1 MASFFIDKLVDIL
14 INLTPKIKE
23 RFTWQGKYIKKA
35 ISETIRKEYLDDKKI
50 FIPPAINKNPI
61 PLDHPEKED
70 TSSRKSLI
78 DYFINKV
85 FIDKTDEPHV
95 ICLLGD
101 TGSGKS
107 AALAHLLY
115 DYIHHY
121 PAKSQLPFT
130 HIKLISL
137 RTLREDKDLNRINNM
152 SDKDQTILLLDALD
166 ECPMA
171 QDKDG
176 YKSLLKNLKDAYSDF
191 ARVVI
196 TCRPQFFPD
205 NTQQS
210 ALIPKDIENDTSFL
224 QCENRYL
231 SPFNDT
237 QIDEFLSRKFSS
249 RHESPEYKEAWK
261 IIKENRLLFIRPLV
275 LTYIDILIKSQ
286 QPIKTPL
293 DVHYCI
299 IHNLLKRDIGQK
311 IFSSNVEQRVRNW
324 WQLSATTAVW
334 MYQNGKQSLTDQ
346 EFDSLLAEPENKTI
360 LSSDKARNFKHHSLL
375 TRTGDEY
382 HFSHRSFFEFFLAYH
397 FLLHPDEIGYIGGLD
412 FALKI
417 FDSLYDAF
425 TKGIK
430 EPFSMLDAKVKEED
444 FAFTYVIISHRLY
457 DLNHFSKALPRCQK
471 AVDIFSRLSQTNPD
485 TFLQLK
491 ATALNSLGLLHRVT
505 NNHSAARKE
514 FTDALNIRRQLAISN
529 PNIYLPY
536 VAQTLNSLGNLHF
549 VNNEL
554 PTAQK
559 EYEEALSIRQK
570 LSKTHPTVLPDVAT
584 TLNNLA
590 ELHRIKNNHKE
601 AGKEHEEALSIRR
614 KLAEAD
620 PNKYLPHVAQS
631 LNNLAILHHITD
643 ARVIA
648 EKEYNE
654 ALHIRRKLAETNAAA
669 FLPTIAETLNN
680 LAVLHKEN
688 KNYDA
693 AEEEYAEALSIRR
706 QLAESNP
713 DAFLPNVAVTLN
725 NLAALHSD
733 TDKHAAAEEEFTEV
747 LSIRRQL
754 AMTNP
759 DVFLPRIANTLN
771 DMAKFHDNANK
782 HATAEKEYT
791 EALRIR
797 RSLAEATPDAFLPDV
812 AQTLFNIALFHRSK
826 GELDKAESAAKES
839 LEIYRTMAE
848 KSPAA
853 FDPKVKEG
861 EKLLAEIQ
869 EATLQHGGD

>member
-275 LTYIDILIKSQ
+275 LTYIDILIQSKE
-286 QPIKTPL
+286 PIKTTL
-293 DVHYCI
+293 DVHDCI
-299 IHNLLKRDIGQK
+299 IHHLLQDDIK
-311 IFSSNVEQRVRNW
+311 KTKSPDNVEQRVRNW
-324 WQLSATTAVW
+324 WNLSANVASY
-334 MYQNGKQSLTDQ
+334 MYGQGKRTITSK
-346 EFDSLLAEPENKTI
+346 EFEQILSEPENKQ
-360 LSSDKARNFKHHSLL
+360 LLPPDSAKSFMRRSLL
-375 TRTGDEY
+375 TRTGNEY
-382 HFSHRSFFEFFLAYH
+382 QFSHTSFYEYFLAYR
-397 FLLHPDEIGYIGGLD
+397 FLLHPEEIRSVIRSE
-412 FALKI
+412 FILKI
-417 FDSLYDAF
+417 FNDFYYASNTTNKTKFVKKIDKHTFRETISKITFFQSDNTMNKFRDTPKSYDPFYKYIDLF
-425 TKGIK
+425 TKLSINNPSGFLPIK
-430 EPFSMLDAKVKEED
+430 ARLEYD
-444 FAFTYVIISHRLY
+444 ISQY
-457 DLNHFSKALPRCQK
+457 YGLNNMHK
-471 AVDIFSRLSQTNPD
+471 AVSYACSCLSTIENYRNTINDMTAIPLLYKD
-485 TFLQLK
+485 
-491 ATALNSLGLLHRVT
+491 ATEFIYQ
-505 NNHSAARKE
+505 ARKQI
-514 FTDALNIRRQLAISN
+514 IR
-529 PNIYLPY
+529 
-536 VAQTLNSLGNLHF
+536 
-549 VNNEL
+549 
-554 PTAQK
+554 
-559 EYEEALSIRQK
+559 
-570 LSKTHPTVLPDVAT
+570 
-584 TLNNLA
+584 
-590 ELHRIKNNHKE
+590 
-601 AGKEHEEALSIRR
+601 
-614 KLAEAD
+614 
-620 PNKYLPHVAQS
+620 
-631 LNNLAILHHITD
+631 
-643 ARVIA
+643 
-648 EKEYNE
+648 EKG
-654 ALHIRRKLAETNAAA
+654 T
-669 FLPTIAETLNN
+669 
-680 LAVLHKEN
+680 
-688 KNYDA
+688 
-693 AEEEYAEALSIRR
+693 S
-706 QLAESNP
+706 
-713 DAFLPNVAVTLN
+713 
-725 NLAALHSD
+725 
-733 TDKHAAAEEEFTEV
+733 
-747 LSIRRQL
+747 
-754 AMTNP
+754 
-759 DVFLPRIANTLN
+759 
-771 DMAKFHDNANK
+771 
-782 HATAEKEYT
+782 
-791 EALRIR
+791 
-797 RSLAEATPDAFLPDV
+797 
-812 AQTLFNIALFHRSK
+812 
-826 GELDKAESAAKES
+826 
-839 LEIYRTMAE
+839 
-848 KSPAA
+848 
-853 FDPKVKEG
+853 
-861 EKLLAEIQ
+861 
-869 EATLQHGGD
+869 

>member
-137 RTLREDKDLNRINNM
+137 RTLREDKDFNRINNM

-275 LTYIDILIKSQ
+275 LTYIDILIQSKE
-286 QPIKTPL
+286 PIKTTL
-293 DVHYCI
+293 DVHDCI
-299 IHNLLKRDIGQK
+299 IHHLLQDDIK
-311 IFSSNVEQRVRNW
+311 KTKSPDNVEQRVRNW
-324 WQLSATTAVW
+324 WNLSANVASY
-334 MYQNGKQSLTDQ
+334 MYGQGKRTITGK
-346 EFDSLLAEPENKTI
+346 EFEQLLSEPENKQL
-360 LSSDKARNFKHHSLL
+360 LSPDSAKSFMRRSLL
-375 TRTGDEY
+375 TRTGNEY
-382 HFSHRSFFEFFLAYH
+382 QFSHTSFYEYFLAYR
-397 FLLHPDEIGYIGGLD
+397 FLQHPEEIKSVLGLN
-412 FALKI
+412 FALEILDQLYEAFTEKQQSLFSHLNTAIHEENFAFAFGTISNELGEINQFSEAIPRCRKALAI
-417 FDSLYDAF
+417 FD
-425 TKGIK
+425 
-430 EPFSMLDAKVKEED
+430 
-444 FAFTYVIISHRLY
+444 
-457 DLNHFSKALPRCQK
+457 
-471 AVDIFSRLSQTNPD
+471 RLSQNNPNL
-485 TFLQLK
+485 FLYHK
-491 ATALNSLGLLHRVT
+491 ASALDNLSTLYCKI
-505 NNHSAARKE
+505 NNHTEAESGYNKALYIRKK
-514 FTDALNIRRQLAISN
+514 LAKSN
-529 PNIYLPY
+529 PN
-536 VAQTLNSLGNLHF
+536 F
-549 VNNEL
+549 
-554 PTAQK
+554 
-559 EYEEALSIRQK
+559 
-570 LSKTHPTVLPDVAT
+570 LPDVA
-584 TLNNLA
+584 A
-590 ELHRIKNNHKE
+590 
-601 AGKEHEEALSIRR
+601 
-614 KLAEAD
+614 
-620 PNKYLPHVAQS
+620 
-631 LNNLAILHHITD
+631 
-643 ARVIA
+643 
-648 EKEYNE
+648 
-654 ALHIRRKLAETNAAA
+654 
-669 FLPTIAETLNN
+669 
-680 LAVLHKEN
+680 
-688 KNYDA
+688 
-693 AEEEYAEALSIRR
+693 
-706 QLAESNP
+706 
-713 DAFLPNVAVTLN
+713 TLN
-725 NLAALHSD
+725 NLAALHSELHCFTSAINELNEALNIYRYLCQTNPND
-733 TDKHAAAEEEFTEV
+733 FLPYVATVLHNKATLYADNNYHIIAINSYQEALKIRRYLANTDKEYLSYVALTLNNMATTHLSCNDYINAEKEHQEA
-747 LSIRRQL
+747 LAIRRQL
-754 AMTNP
+754 AADNPQKYLPDLAMTLGN
-759 DVFLPRIANTLN
+759 LAILHCNTN
-771 DMAKFHDNANK
+771 N
-782 HATAEKEYT
+782 HAAAEKENAETLNIYRQLAKTNPYT
-791 EALRIR
+791 
-797 RSLAEATPDAFLPDV
+797 FLPDV
-812 AQTLFNIALFHRSK
+812 AHTLFNMALLHCDK
-826 GELDKAESAAKES
+826 GELDKAEAAAKES

-853 FDPKVKEG
+853 FVTKIKMV

-869 EATLQHGGD
+869 EAAQQHRSD